1 MKEYNSASD
10 MPNPLQEIWPLDF
23 FKRIPLNLFQDA
35 FFQDYTQDE
44 WDSKSAR

>member
-10 MPNPLQEIWPLDF
+10 MPNSLQEIWQRDF

-35 FFQDYTQDE
+35 FFQDYTREE
-44 WDSKSAR
+44 WESKSSK